1 MFDFTIRDQKYMNMA
16 AKIAAGSI
24 PHAGARVVSVIAL
37 RNHILSIGVNSSKT
51 HPFQAKFS
59 KNDHALYWH
68 AETRAISLALKNGYK
83 DLLKKSSL
91 YVLRL
96 TKAGR
101 PAISMP
107 CPGCAK
113 AISVHNV
120 GRVIYSKGD
129 ENFTDTPSMSHFC
142 LN

>member
-1 MFDFTIRDQKYMNMA
+1 MFEFTIKDQKYMSLA

-24 PHAGARVVSVIAL
+24 PYAGARVVSIIVN
-37 RNHILSIGVNSSKT
+37 RNSILSIGVNNSKT

-59 KNDHALYWH
+59 KNEHALFWH
-68 AETRAISLALKNGYK
+68 AETRAISLALKKGYS
-83 DLLKKSSL
+83 DLLKKSSM

-101 PAISMP
+101 PAFSMP

-113 AISVHNV
+113 AISVHKI
-120 GRVIYSKGD
+120 GKVIYSKGD
-129 ENFTDTPSMSHFC
+129 DIFTDTPSMTHYC
-142 LN
+142 IN